1 MAEVIKLKT
10 YKYDY
15 IDYNLPAVKDAEGNE
30 LPREPQHWFVTLR
43 ADINPEKVRAHLS
56 ESLKQDIQLTLED
69 EFEITR
75 PATKS
80 GPNTDSIYDR
90 EEIEEPET
98 KNIIDMPINL
108 DIGDKVKHPMFGEG
122 EVVDYYVTEYKPG
135 DIINK
140 DTKPLFC
147 YAIAY
152 KQDEYDDP
160 KTGERKQPTRM
171 FTPRSLYDAI
181 NISSSIE

>member
-10 YKYDY
+10 YGYDY
-15 IDYNLPAVKDAEGNE
+15 IDYNLSAVKDEEGNE

-43 ADINPEKVRAHLS
+43 ANINPEKVRAYLS
-56 ESLKQDIQLTLED
+56 KSLKQDIQLTLED
-69 EFEITR
+69 EDEFEIIR

-80 GPNTDSIYDR
+80 DP
-90 EEIEEPET
+90 IEEPET
-98 KNIIDMPINL
+98 KNVIDMPINL
-108 DIGDKVKHPMFGEG
+108 DIEDKVKHPMFGEG

-147 YAIAY
+147 YVIAF
-152 KQDEYDDP
+152 KQDEYNDP
-160 KTGERKQPTRM
+160 KTGERKQPIRM

-181 NISSSIE
+181 NMPSSIE